1 MKLKIICKQRINQT
15 RNTIYNLRKYKEVF
29 DSEDERLKYI
39 NKYLNLRP
47 EGRIVKIIHS
57 VNHEKNQIV
66 TIDFDKSTKLVFA
79 TPIDENIPKI
89 FIKMKKIN
97 RIEFLKKV
105 ESEFNFKKLIV
116 ILIKRNTSL

>member
-97 RIEFLKKV
+97 RIRF
-105 ESEFNFKKLIV
+105 F
-116 ILIKRNTSL
+116 RNKI

>member
-1 MKLKIICKQRINQT
+1 
-15 RNTIYNLRKYKEVF
+15 
-29 DSEDERLKYI
+29 
-39 NKYLNLRP
+39 LRP

-66 TIDFDKSTKLVFA
+66 TIDFDKSSKLVFA

-97 RIEFLKKV
+97 RMEFLKKV
-105 ESEFNFKKLIV
+105 ENDFNFKKV
-116 ILIKRNTSL
+116 S